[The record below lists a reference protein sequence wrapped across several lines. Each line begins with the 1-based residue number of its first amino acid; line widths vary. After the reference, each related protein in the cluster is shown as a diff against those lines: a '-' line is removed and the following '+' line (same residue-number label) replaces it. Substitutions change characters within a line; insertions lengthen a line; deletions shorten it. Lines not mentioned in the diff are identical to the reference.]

1 MIELRR
7 HIEIL
12 LLSNDCVIVP
22 NLGGFMAH
30 HVSSRYDTTDNMM
43 LPPLR
48 TVGFNPKLNMNDSLL
63 AQSYAD
69 AHDIS
74 YPEAVIQM
82 EHDINILKRHLEEKG
97 SFELAGIGTLIVNDS
112 GNYEFE
118 PLEAGILTPNLYG
131 FGAIEI
137 PQLHV
142 SSNEKHVRESS
153 VVMPLFSSAQNS
165 KLNSSQPCLATI
177 MSNIDNNAP
186 QTEEKTIS
194 IKVSVLR
201 NLAVTAVA
209 AVALVLFARPVAP
222 DEASSSES
230 AKAEAGV
237 LSIPTQNEEIS
248 SKSINILGSLDV
260 VSQKLEIS
268 KKATVEPTVGQFTIV
283 LGCSL
288 PLENAKSFLSQVQS
302 KGAKEAILWNYK
314 SDNMIVYGSYSSS
327 EEALPKLREFASNG
341 ISGWILEVK

>member
-1 MIELRR
+1 MIELKR

-48 TVGFNPKLNMNDSLL
+48 TLGFNPQLNMNDSLL

-69 AHDIS
+69 ALDIS
-74 YPEAVIQM
+74 YPEAVMQM
-82 EHDINILKRHLEEKG
+82 EHDVNLLKRQLEEKG
-97 SFELAGIGTLIVNDS
+97 SFELAGIGTLTVNSS

-118 PLEAGILTPNLYG
+118 PLEAGILTPSLYG
-131 FGAIEI
+131 FGAIEM
-137 PQLHV
+137 PMLHV
-142 SSNEKHVRESS
+142 SSNDKQSRESS
-153 VVMPLFSSAQNS
+153 IVMPLFSSSQNS
-165 KLNSSQPCLATI
+165 NNKSSQPCLATI
-177 MSNIDNNAP
+177 MSQIDNNAP

-194 IKVSVLR
+194 IKVSLLR
-201 NLAVTAVA
+201 NLAVTAIA

-222 DEASSSES
+222 DEASTSE
-230 AKAEAGV
+230 ATKTEASV
-237 LSIPTQNEEIS
+237 LSMPTQNEETSTQSIS
-248 SKSINILGSLDV
+248 ILGSLDV

-268 KKATVEPTVGQFTIV
+268 KKATVAPTVGKFTIV

-288 PLENAKSFLSQVQS
+288 PLENAKSYLTQVQS